1 MLNLIERLNKSSKCF
16 EELYYFLI
24 MSDVEKRAILVATNL
39 NNLYFCVTPH
49 CRLFCR
55 IFQ

>member
-1 MLNLIERLNKSSKCF
+1 MLNLTERLNKSSKCF
-16 EELYYFLI
+16 EELYYFFL
-24 MSDVEKRAILVATNL
+24 MSDFEKRAILVASNL

-49 CRLFCR
+49 CRFFL

>member
-1 MLNLIERLNKSSKCF
+1 MLNLTERLNKSSKCF
-16 EELYYFLI
+16 EELYYFFL
-24 MSDVEKRAILVATNL
+24 MSDFEKRAILVASNL

-49 CRLFCR
+49 CRLFL